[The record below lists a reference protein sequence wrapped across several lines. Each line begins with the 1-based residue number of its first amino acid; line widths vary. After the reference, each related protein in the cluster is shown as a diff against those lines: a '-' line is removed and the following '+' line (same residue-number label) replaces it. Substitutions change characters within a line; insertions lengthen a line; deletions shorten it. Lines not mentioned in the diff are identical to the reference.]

1 MRPERSA
8 ILGIWCAAIAGAFVI
23 GFAVPEERQ
32 LTFVTVFMLVLFLVA
47 GGLQT
52 FLGSSKGFIMRIA
65 LSTVGAFAILAF
77 ASLVMALLGGG
88 GGLVLVDS
96 AASATSL
103 SFGAPITF
111 AG

>member
-8 ILGIWCAAIAGAFVI
+8 ILGIWCAAIVGAFVI
-23 GFAVPEERQ
+23 AFAVPEERQ

-88 GGLVLVDS
+88 GGLVL
-96 AASATSL
+96 T
-103 SFGAPITF
+103 AP
-111 AG
+111 